1 MNILLSSVSGSELT
15 AHFHFS
21 RVLGRLGHKVFFF
34 SNPSR
39 ELDLAQGR
47 WIEPGYPYEISFK
60 DLAVLAGFQPDLFIY
75 MEPDGIIPRG
85 MESANFPTA
94 CIISDTHLWLEARQK
109 QARFFDH
116 VFLFHRNY
124 VEKFSEH
131 PNGYVHWMPYACDL
145 EYFHPVSI
153 EKDLDLAFIGKL
165 GISLERQ
172 SLMAQLLK
180 RYKVNPQRFY
190 YQKEIPEVY
199 SRAKIVLNLPLGDDI
214 NYRTFEAMSCG
225 SLLLT
230 RRMDNGQ
237 DELFTEGVHFVA
249 YSNPEEMLA
258 KIDYYLAHPEEREKI
273 AQAGLEEIQRNHSL
287 DDRLQ
292 KMLNWISENPE
303 LVAPVR
309 KMDQRKVY
317 EQYAWLYEYWRSP
330 ESCLRL
336 LGELRRMGFLRLNVV
351 ASSLRSILRTIY
363 R

>member
-1 MNILLSSVSGSELT
+1 MNILFSSVSGSELT

-39 ELDLAQGR
+39 EIDLAQGR

-199 SRAKIVLNLPLGDDI
+199 SRAKIVLNLPLGDDL

-237 DELFTEGVHFVA
+237 DELFNEGVHFAA
-249 YSNPEEMLA
+249 YSNHEEIFE
-258 KIDYYLAHPEEREKI
+258 KIDYFLANPDEREKI

-309 KMDQRKVY
+309 KMDHCQVSHL
-317 EQYAWLYEYWRSP
+317 YAWLYEYWRKP
-330 ESCLRL
+330 EAGYRLAREARQRKTPWLSLLPPAIRSTLRL
-336 LGELRRMGFLRLNVV
+336 LFR
-351 ASSLRSILRTIY
+351 
-363 R
+363 